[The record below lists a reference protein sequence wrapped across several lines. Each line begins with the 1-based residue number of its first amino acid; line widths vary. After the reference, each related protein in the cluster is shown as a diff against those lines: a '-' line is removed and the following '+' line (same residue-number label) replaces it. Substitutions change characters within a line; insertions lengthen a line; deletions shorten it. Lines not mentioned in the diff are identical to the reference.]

1 MIGKLKG
8 LVDEIGADWLIVDV
22 NGVGYLVTCSRRTLD
37 ALPEPGGSVT
47 LSIETKVS
55 EDAIRLIGF
64 TSDLERDWFR
74 LLVSVQGVGTR
85 VALGVLGTLTPAD
98 LARAIALEDKKAVSA
113 APGVG
118 PKVAARI
125 VAELKDKAPASTNLN
140 AVLDV
145 GVALGV
151 EESAARDHSV
161 AMRDAISALVNLG
174 YPQVQAASAISGAV
188 KKLESGATAE
198 QLIRQGLKEL
208 AR

>member
-8 LVDEIGADWLIVDV
+8 VVDSTGEDWVVVDV
-22 NGVGYLVTCSRRTLD
+22 GGVGYHVTCSSRTLRT
-37 ALPEPGGSVT
+37 LPAPGGAVT

-55 EDAIRLIGF
+55 DEAIRLIGF
-64 TSDLERDWFR
+64 TSDDEREWFR
-74 LLVSVQGVGTR
+74 LLLAVQGVGTR

-98 LARAIALEDKKAVSA
+98 LARAIALDDKKAVSA

-125 VAELKDKAPASTNLN
+125 VTELKDKVPEGAGLVSVLNGSAGDLSAPPAPEP
-140 AVLDV
+140 V
-145 GVALGV
+145 
-151 EESAARDHSV
+151 
-161 AMRDAISALVNLG
+161 RDAVSALVNLG
-174 YPQVQAASAISGAV
+174 YPQAQAMGAVAAAAKRLDDAAS
-188 KKLESGATAE
+188 AE

>member
-8 LVDEIGADWLIVDV
+8 LVDETGPDWLIVDV
-22 NGVGYLVTCSRRTLD
+22 NGVGYLVTCSRRTLE
-37 ALPEPGGSVT
+37 ALPEPGGLVT
-47 LSIETKVS
+47 LAIETKVS

-74 LLVSVQGVGTR
+74 LLLSVQGVGTR

-98 LARAIALEDKKAVSA
+98 LARAVALEDRKAVSA

-125 VAELKDKAPASTNLN
+125 VAELKDKAPASTDLN

-151 EESAARDHSV
+151 AGAAGNASAS
-161 AMRDAISALVNLG
+161 MRDAVSALVNLG

-188 KKLESGATAE
+188 KKLEPGAGTE

>member
-8 LVDEIGADWLIVDV
+8 LVDEVGPDWLIVDV
-22 NGVGYLVTCSRRTLD
+22 NGVGYLVTCSRRTLE
-37 ALPEPGGSVT
+37 ALPEPGGLVT
-47 LSIETKVS
+47 LAIETKVS

-64 TSDLERDWFR
+64 ASDLERDWFR
-74 LLVSVQGVGTR
+74 LLLSVQGVGTR

-98 LARAIALEDKKAVSA
+98 LARAVALEDRKAVSA

-151 EESAARDHSV
+151 ADAAETASAS
-161 AMRDAISALVNLG
+161 MRDAISALVNLG

-188 KKLESGATAE
+188 KKLEPGASAE

>member
-1 MIGKLKG
+1 MIGRLKG
-8 LVDEIGADWLIVDV
+8 IVDEVGADWVIVDV

-37 ALPEPGGSVT
+37 ALPEPGGAVT

-125 VAELKDKAPASTNLN
+125 VAELKDKAPASTDLN

-145 GVALGV
+145 GAALGV
-151 EESAARDHSV
+151 ADGAAAHSA

-188 KKLESGATAE
+188 KKLESGASAE

>member
-8 LVDEIGADWLIVDV
+8 IVDSV
-22 NGVGYLVTCSRRTLD
+22 GEDWVVVDVGGVGYHVVCSNRTLRN
-37 ALPEPGGSVT
+37 LPAAGGAVT

-55 EDAIRLIGF
+55 DEAIRLIGF
-64 TSDLERDWFR
+64 GSDGEREWFR
-74 LLVSVQGVGTR
+74 LLLGVQGVGTR

-98 LARAIALEDKKAVSA
+98 LARAIALDDKKAVSA

-125 VAELKDKAPASTNLN
+125 VTELKDKVPEGAGLK
-140 AVLDV
+140 AVLEGSSN
-145 GVALGV
+145 GVSVL
-151 EESAARDHSV
+151 AAPEP
-161 AMRDAISALVNLG
+161 MRDAVSALVNLG
-174 YPQVQAASAISGAV
+174 YPQAQAAGAIASAAKRLDEMAS
-188 KKLESGATAE
+188 AE